1 MVNWPEM
8 SDSEDEVEINDFVE
22 LTQDE
27 LDRATT
33 ESFKLP
39 LSESKRVG
47 SEGKPLVIIDDY
59 LLKYFDSGKADVKIF
74 QEFPVLE
81 KMDSGNK
88 EPQKKTSLEEF
99 DSEKSDFSVAG
110 VKIAAGQPPV
120 VNEDNGWKSFELPL
134 SESKRA
140 GSEGKPVVII
150 DDYIGCSKY
159 FDSGEV
165 DVKIFQEFPLLEKMD
180 SGNKV
185 SQKKSSLEEFGSEVG
200 LDAVKHDHFPCALTE
215 KSDFSVAGVKIAT
228 GQTPVVLEYNGRK
241 VFHFLFPSKEK
252 SDSAEEESTRRAF
265 NVIDNE
271 AEKDHKDESS
281 GVEVRTVGG
290 PDAAIDNAAEMIPPK

>member
-1 MVNWPEM
+1 M
-8 SDSEDEVEINDFVE
+8 SDSEDEVEKNVFVE

-33 ESFKLP
+33 EIDSGNENSEAVKTLVEEFDSKGGLHDGVKHDCFPSASTDGRASVEPKVSEKGLLDAIQQDYFPSASIESFELP

-59 LLKYFDSGKADVKIF
+59 IGCSKYFDSGKADVKIF

-110 VKIAAGQPPV
+110 VKIAAGQTPV
-120 VNEDNGWKSFELPL
+120 VIEDNGWK
-134 SESKRA
+134 
-140 GSEGKPVVII
+140 
-150 DDYIGCSKY
+150 
-159 FDSGEV
+159 
-165 DVKIFQEFPLLEKMD
+165 
-180 SGNKV
+180 
-185 SQKKSSLEEFGSEVG
+185 
-200 LDAVKHDHFPCALTE
+200 
-215 KSDFSVAGVKIAT
+215 
-228 GQTPVVLEYNGRK
+228 
-241 VFHFLFPSKEK
+241 
-252 SDSAEEESTRRAF
+252 
-265 NVIDNE
+265 
-271 AEKDHKDESS
+271 KDHKDESS

-290 PDAAIDNAAEMIPPK
+290 PDAAIDNAADIHDSAKVSFTEVILIV

>member
-1 MVNWPEM
+1 MADLEEDYEMVNWPEM

-59 LLKYFDSGKADVKIF
+59 LLK
-74 QEFPVLE
+74 

>member
-1 MVNWPEM
+1 MADLEEDYEMVNWPQM
-8 SDSEDEVEINDFVE
+8 SDSEDEFEIKDFVE

-33 ESFKLP
+33 EIDSGNENSEAVKTFVEEFDSKGGLHDAVKHDCFPSTSTDGRTSVEPKVSEEGLLDAIQQDYFPSASIESFELP

-59 LLKYFDSGKADVKIF
+59 IGCSKYFDSGKADVKIF

-88 EPQKKTSLEEF
+88 E
-99 DSEKSDFSVAG
+99 
-110 VKIAAGQPPV
+110 
-120 VNEDNGWKSFELPL
+120 
-134 SESKRA
+134 
-140 GSEGKPVVII
+140 
-150 DDYIGCSKY
+150 
-159 FDSGEV
+159 
-165 DVKIFQEFPLLEKMD
+165 
-180 SGNKV
+180 

-228 GQTPVVLEYNGRK
+228 GQTPVVIEDNGRK
-241 VFHFLFPSKEK
+241 K
-252 SDSAEEESTRRAF
+252 SDSADEESTRRAF

-281 GVEVRTVGG
+281 GVEVRAVGG

>member
-1 MVNWPEM
+1 MVNWPQM
-8 SDSEDEVEINDFVE
+8 SDSEDEFEIKDFVE

-33 ESFKLP
+33 EKIDSGNENSEAVKTFVEEFDSKGGLHDAVKHDCFPSTSTDGRTSVEPKVSEEGLLDAIQQDYFPSASIESFELP

-59 LLKYFDSGKADVKIF
+59 IGCSKYFDSGKADVKIF

-88 EPQKKTSLEEF
+88 E
-99 DSEKSDFSVAG
+99 
-110 VKIAAGQPPV
+110 
-120 VNEDNGWKSFELPL
+120 
-134 SESKRA
+134 
-140 GSEGKPVVII
+140 
-150 DDYIGCSKY
+150 
-159 FDSGEV
+159 
-165 DVKIFQEFPLLEKMD
+165 
-180 SGNKV
+180 
-185 SQKKSSLEEFGSEVG
+185 SQKKSSLEEFGS
-200 LDAVKHDHFPCALTE
+200 E

-228 GQTPVVLEYNGRK
+228 GQTPVVIEDNGRK
-241 VFHFLFPSKEK
+241 K
-252 SDSAEEESTRRAF
+252 SDSADEESTRRAF

-281 GVEVRTVGG
+281 GVEVRAVGG

>member
-1 MVNWPEM
+1 MADLEEDYEMVNWPQM
-8 SDSEDEVEINDFVE
+8 SDSEDEFEIKDFVE

-33 ESFKLP
+33 EKIDSGNENSEAVKTFVEEFDSKGGLHDAVKHDCFPSTSTDGRTSVEPKVSEEGLLDAIQQDYFPSASIESFELP

-59 LLKYFDSGKADVKIF
+59 IGCSK
-74 QEFPVLE
+74 

-88 EPQKKTSLEEF
+88 E
-99 DSEKSDFSVAG
+99 
-110 VKIAAGQPPV
+110 
-120 VNEDNGWKSFELPL
+120 
-134 SESKRA
+134 
-140 GSEGKPVVII
+140 
-150 DDYIGCSKY
+150 
-159 FDSGEV
+159 
-165 DVKIFQEFPLLEKMD
+165 
-180 SGNKV
+180 

-228 GQTPVVLEYNGRK
+228 GQTPVVIEDNGRK
-241 VFHFLFPSKEK
+241 K
-252 SDSAEEESTRRAF
+252 SDSADEESTRRAF

-281 GVEVRTVGG
+281 GVEVRAVGG